1 MNLISRISVQT
12 TPRLLREPFRTS
24 LRTVSNFEV
33 VELTVETNEGFIAY
47 GEAVATPAIT
57 GDTLEMI
64 LTDLNG
70 PIKDLLIGSAFY
82 SALELTTNIA
92 ELAVVSSAK
101 AAADIALFNLASAMK
116 NQTLPSLLGCRVSSV
131 ATDVTIPISA
141 LDDLPTIIQKRTGE
155 GFHSYKVKLAL
166 EPVELSIQKLQL
178 IDQLVGNSTGI
189 RIDPNQAWTVAH
201 TLDFLGRAE
210 SSGLTIEYLEQPT
223 PAQDKVALAQIRRNT
238 NVRIMADESCF
249 TMQDLH
255 ELIELEAVDLVNL
268 KLLKSGG
275 ITPALEMAKVAK
287 SAGVKALVGS
297 MMEGDRGVY
306 AAAVLAGTIAPD
318 EVHDLDASWWATDSS
333 IVYSD
338 GKVRLA

>member
-1 MNLISRISVQT
+1 MNSISRISVQT
-12 TPRLLREPFRTS
+12 TSRHLKEPFRTS
-24 LRTVSNFEV
+24 LRTVSSFEV
-33 VELTVETNEGFIAY
+33 VELMIETNDGFIAY
-47 GEAVATPAIT
+47 GEAVETPAIT
-57 GDTLEMI
+57 GDTLKMI

-70 PIKDLLIGSAFY
+70 PIKELLIGSTFS
-82 SALELTTNIA
+82 SAIELTSNVA
-92 ELAVVSSAK
+92 KLSVVSSAK
-101 AAADIALFNLASAMK
+101 AAADVALFNLASAMK
-116 NQTLPSLLGCRVSSV
+116 DQTLPSLLGCQVSSV
-131 ATDVTIPISA
+131 STDVTVPISE
-141 LDDLPTIIQKRTGE
+141 LVDLPSIIQRRAEE
-155 GFHSYKVKLAL
+155 GFHSYKVKLAM

-178 IDQLVGNSTGI
+178 IDQLTGNPSGI

-201 TLDFLGRAE
+201 ALDFLERVE
-210 SSGLTIEYLEQPT
+210 SLGLTIEYLEQPT
-223 PAQDKVALAQIRRNT
+223 PAQDKAALAQIRRNT
-238 NVRIMADESCF
+238 DIRIMADESCF

-333 IVYSD
+333 IAYV
-338 GKVRLA
+338 GGEVNLA